1 MNLKEKVRKL
11 PLSPGVY
18 LMKDQNGTVI
28 YVGKAK
34 RLKLRVQ
41 TYFQNTA
48 SHPQKIKKMVA
59 NVDDFDYILTDT
71 EFEAFMLECKLIK
84 ELKPLFNKRMKSH
97 LSYTY
102 IGIKT
107 DGPYRKI
114 FITPDRE
121 ENDHTL
127 YFGPYSSPIY
137 VKKAI
142 ENLKEYFHINCLHPL
157 KGSPCLNYSLGH
169 CNGLC
174 LGGDAVGQYNE
185 IVDMFIDLLQG
196 TDQEILEE
204 LQRKM
209 QQASEE
215 FRFEDASKYRNYA
228 KSLSILLYKENIIQI
243 TEENKNIAVIEQLN
257 DNHLK
262 IFLIKGHKIIF
273 SQKYT
278 LEAVE
283 QLSATISADILNYVQ
298 KMGHQE
304 SLNISKENLDES
316 QIIYSYLNSS
326 NARFTIIPDSWIES
340 NWCAKLDDEIK
351 NLLINVGL

>member
-1 MNLKEKVRKL
+1 MNVKERVKQL
-11 PLSPGVY
+11 PLTPGVY
-18 LMKDQNGTVI
+18 LMRDQRETVI

-34 RLKLRVQ
+34 SLKKRVQ

-59 NVDDFDYILTDT
+59 NVHDFDYILTDT

-121 ENDHTL
+121 ENDSTL

-157 KGSPCLNYSLGH
+157 KGSPCLNYTLGH

-174 LGGDAVGQYNE
+174 LGGDAIGQYNA
-185 IVDMFIDLLQG
+185 IVDMFIALLQG
-196 TDQEILEE
+196 TDMEILEG
-204 LQRKM
+204 LQRQM
-209 QQASEE
+209 DQASEE
-215 FRFEDASKYRNYA
+215 FRFEDAVKYRNYI
-228 KSLSILLYKENIIQI
+228 KSLSLLLYKESVIHFS
-243 TEENKNIAVIEQLN
+243 EANKNIAVIERLS
-257 DNHLK
+257 DRSVKL
-262 IFLIKGHKIIF
+262 FLIKGHEMIF
-273 SQKYT
+273 SEKFAY
-278 LEAVE
+278 ENVE
-283 QLSATISADILNYVQ
+283 QLSETIRANILTYFQ
-298 KMGHQE
+298 EIAHRE
-304 SLNISKENLDES
+304 SLTISKENLDEA
-316 QIIYSYLNSS
+316 QIIYSYLNST
-326 NARFTIIPDSWIES
+326 NERFIIIPDRWIDSREF
-340 NWCAKLDDEIK
+340 AKLNDGIK
-351 NLLINVGL
+351 ELLMKI